1 MDINELFKGALK
13 DGEINPPDAVW
24 DKISAKLV
32 QAQSGPNTADSSSYA
47 MASSS
52 KAASAKGMAKVATWK
67 IVSVAAAV
75 ATTVAAVVVGVMNTD
90 NNFDIGANI
99 PIEETSILAEVDTAD
114 FSEMRNLVVAD
125 EGVRLDK
132 NAKETNT
139 VEVSEND
146 DTVTY
151 EPLTTEVENS
161 VDGNY
166 YMPAQELKLKE
177 VYTTEEE
184 QLITESVLAEI
195 VEALPEKIDEIQ
207 QSEDQ
212 FPLLPQT
219 IDDYSAKL
227 EEKFNALLSPT
238 DKLFIPNLITPNND
252 GINDCFEIRDIEKFS
267 SVYVAIYSRD
277 KKLIY
282 ENKKYD
288 NSWCPTD
295 VPDGVYFC
303 CVKVSDEK
311 YRPAWVTVHIKTK

>member
-1 MDINELFKGALK
+1 
-13 DGEINPPDAVW
+13 
-24 DKISAKLV
+24 
-32 QAQSGPNTADSSSYA
+32 
-47 MASSS
+47 
-52 KAASAKGMAKVATWK
+52 
-67 IVSVAAAV
+67 
-75 ATTVAAVVVGVMNTD
+75 
-90 NNFDIGANI
+90 
-99 PIEETSILAEVDTAD
+99 
-114 FSEMRNLVVAD
+114 
-125 EGVRLDK
+125 
-132 NAKETNT
+132 
-139 VEVSEND
+139 
-146 DTVTY
+146 
-151 EPLTTEVENS
+151 
-161 VDGNY
+161 
-166 YMPAQELKLKE
+166 
-177 VYTTEEE
+177 
-184 QLITESVLAEI
+184 
-195 VEALPEKIDEIQ
+195 
-207 QSEDQ
+207 
-212 FPLLPQT
+212 LPQT

>member
-1 MDINELFKGALK
+1 MMDINELFKGALK

-125 EGVRLDK
+125 EGVCLDK
-132 NAKETNT
+132 NTKETNT

-195 VEALPEKIDEIQ
+195 VEALPEKIDEK
-207 QSEDQ
+207 S
-212 FPLLPQT
+212 LT
-219 IDDYSAKL
+219 
-227 EEKFNALLSPT
+227 
-238 DKLFIPNLITPNND
+238 
-252 GINDCFEIRDIEKFS
+252 
-267 SVYVAIYSRD
+267 VAYGT
-277 KKLIY
+277 
-282 ENKKYD
+282 E
-288 NSWCPTD
+288 
-295 VPDGVYFC
+295 
-303 CVKVSDEK
+303 
-311 YRPAWVTVHIKTK
+311 